1 MSSWW
6 IIIIHIHISTVFQ
19 ELLERTGD
27 TDEEILKRME
37 EILFTY
43 KCKVEDKLAAE
54 GKQLPKV
61 RIGNNNNEPQTSSFV
76 H

>member
-1 MSSWW
+1 M
-6 IIIIHIHISTVFQ
+6 Q
-19 ELLERTGD
+19 ELLDIGGD
-27 TDEEILKRME
+27 TEEEILKRME

-61 RIGNNNNEPQTSSFV
+61 ANKSF
-76 H
+76 

>member
-1 MSSWW
+1 M
-6 IIIIHIHISTVFQ
+6 Q
-19 ELLERTGD
+19 ELLDIGGD
-27 TDEEILKRME
+27 TEEEILKRME

-61 RIGNNNNEPQTSSFV
+61 GYKSF
-76 H
+76 